1 MIDAKQLRHEVIRPV
16 LTATGLWSAS
26 AENLLMGTAAQES
39 ACGKYLRQLGDGP
52 ARGVF
57 QMEPATL
64 DDIYANYLAYRSD
77 LQGAVDAYLIM
88 SMSKADNLTVNLA
101 YAALMCR
108 VHYRRR
114 PETLPDA
121 NDVRG
126 LAAYWKRFYNTV
138 HGKGSEQEFVENYER
153 YVGGN

>member
-1 MIDAKQLRHEVIRPV
+1 MDAKQLRHEVIRPV
-16 LTATGLWSAS
+16 LTATGMWSAA

-64 DDIYANYLAYRSD
+64 DDIYANYLAYRPD

-114 PETLPDA
+114 PENLPDA

-138 HGKGSEQEFVENYER
+138 HGKGAEQEFVENYER